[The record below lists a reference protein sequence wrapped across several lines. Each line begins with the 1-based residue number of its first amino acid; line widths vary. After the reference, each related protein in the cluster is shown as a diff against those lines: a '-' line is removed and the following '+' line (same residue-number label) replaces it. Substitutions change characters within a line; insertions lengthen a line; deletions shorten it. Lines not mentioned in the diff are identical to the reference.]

1 MKLPAV
7 SRFVGGLCLALALGT
22 PAHANL
28 TYQYTGL
35 PFTTIDD
42 PAIGHSVT
50 ASVTFDATVTPGF
63 TGTVGAAH
71 AVTWELSSGPIT
83 VHPISF
89 PASNLTAMSFVFVT
103 GNITSWAFGATSAF
117 NLGSCAIVACIDT
130 FNMPP
135 SGGGVFDDV
144 ILGRFDVPTLRNANA
159 GAPGVWSLPAVP
171 EPGSWALFALGL
183 TVLGVVLRRP
193 VPC

>member
-50 ASVTFDATVTPGF
+50 ASVTFG
-63 TGTVGAAH
+63 
-71 AVTWELSSGPIT
+71 
-83 VHPISF
+83 
-89 PASNLTAMSFVFVT
+89 
-103 GNITSWAFGATSAF
+103 
-117 NLGSCAIVACIDT
+117 
-130 FNMPP
+130 
-135 SGGGVFDDV
+135 
-144 ILGRFDVPTLRNANA
+144 
-159 GAPGVWSLPAVP
+159 
-171 EPGSWALFALGL
+171 
-183 TVLGVVLRRP
+183 
-193 VPC
+193 